1 MACRLVFPLLDNE
14 LFIGE
19 MKMIKINAPES
30 VGMSSSRLNEID
42 VAMQSFIDEGK
53 LAGISTLIARRGKV
67 VHLGCYGKLDL
78 AANKPVQS
86 DSLFRIAS
94 LTKPITSVG
103 ALILHEEGYFNL
115 DDPVSNWIPEFK
127 NFKVMQDNTNI
138 NSELADLETEITFWH
153 LLTHTSGLAYGSN
166 REPQEQLE
174 PIQDIYYNAKINR
187 FLGLQLPLP
196 EIIQKITE
204 LPLAAQPGAIWR
216 YSLAHDVLGY
226 LIGLISGGPFDAFLH
241 ERIFKPLGML
251 DTGFYVPQDKLDRF
265 GPFYRATEENGLSVF
280 DDLAASPYIRPD
292 KVPSGGAGLISS
304 IPDYYRFMLMLANG
318 GELDGVRLLKPDTVA
333 AMTAN
338 HLTGSTFP
346 VRFSGGPWPD
356 MGYGLGIGVLVT
368 DTPQVGWIGISGTR
382 AWIYPSEEMIVI
394 AMPQVL
400 LNWEASDTLERLALE
415 AIAA

>member
-1 MACRLVFPLLDNE
+1 LIDNE

-78 AANKPVQS
+78 AANKPVQA

-94 LTKPITSVG
+94 LTKPITCV
-103 ALILHEEGYFNL
+103 ATLMLCEEGHFKL
-115 DDPVSNWIPEFK
+115 DDPVSKWIPEFK
-127 NFKVMQDNTNI
+127 NFKVFQDNTNV

-153 LLTHTSGLAYGSN
+153 LLTHTSGLAYGWN

-174 PIQDIYYNAKINR
+174 PIKDIYYNAKIIR
-187 FLGLQLPLP
+187 PLGLQLPLP
-196 EIIQKITE
+196 EMIQKIAE
-204 LPLAAQPGAIWR
+204 LPLAAQPGATWR

-226 LIGLISGGPFDAFLH
+226 LIGLISGKPFEAFLH
-241 ERIFKPLGML
+241 ERIFKPLGMP

-265 GPFYRATEENGLSVF
+265 GPFYRATEENGLSVL

-292 KVPSGGAGLISS
+292 KVPSGGMGLISS
-304 IPDYYRFMLMLANG
+304 IVDYSRFMLMLANG
-318 GELDGVRLLKPDTVA
+318 GELEGVRLLDHKTVQMMTTNQLPDELV
-333 AMTAN
+333 
-338 HLTGSTFP
+338 P
-346 VRFSGGPWPD
+346 IFSWPG
-356 MGYGLGIGVLVT
+356 MGYGLGVGVLVT
-368 DTPQVGWIGISGTR
+368 DAPQVGWIGTSGTS
-382 AWIYPSEEMIVI
+382 AWFYPSEEMIVI
-394 AMPQVL
+394 AMPQVF
-400 LNWEASDTLERLALE
+400 LNWEASDTLQKIARE
-415 AIAA
+415 AISI